1 MGMRRYI
8 FIAFIVIGLLAPPAL
23 AQQTPVT
30 DSTCPVSTAQVVLDP
45 GHGGDDPGAVNES
58 FGLTE
63 AELNLTIAQQVASIL
78 ERDHGLTVALTRVD
92 NATTLGNSARGAIA
106 NACHASLYVSIHLNG
121 ADDPNADYAQS
132 FWGEKEKDLAFSLIM
147 NASLASLGIRVN
159 AVDRFDNG
167 GLLRARMPSVL
178 VEGVFLTNP
187 VEALLLKAQIRQT
200 AIAQS
205 IAAGIAAWFAR
216 W

>member
-8 FIAFIVIGLLAPPAL
+8 FIAFIVIGLLAPPTL

-63 AELNLTIAQQVASIL
+63 AEENLTIAQQVASIL
-78 ERDHGLTVALTRVD
+78 QLDHGLTVALTRVD

-106 NACHASLYVSIHLNG
+106 NACHASLYVSIHLNA
-121 ADDPNADYAQS
+121 ADDTSADYAQS

-147 NASLASLGIRVN
+147 NASLATLGIRVN
-159 AVDRFDNG
+159 DVDRFDNG

-178 VEGVFLTNP
+178 VEGVFLTSP

-200 AIAQS
+200 AIAQA